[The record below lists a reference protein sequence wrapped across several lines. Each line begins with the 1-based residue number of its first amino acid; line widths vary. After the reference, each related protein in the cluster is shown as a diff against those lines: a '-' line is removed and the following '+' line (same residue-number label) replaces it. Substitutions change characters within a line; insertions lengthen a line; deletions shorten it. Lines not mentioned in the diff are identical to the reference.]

1 MVNKQCPVA
10 NFIRWRYS
18 ENAETSYN
26 DAEKEKL
33 TKQVGLDQTEN
44 KKLESNTKVIEWSD
58 GSVSLVIGEQTFEI
72 QAEKVHRAQ
81 CFA

>member
-1 MVNKQCPVA
+1 MA

-18 ENAETSYN
+18 DNAEASHN

-33 TKQVGLDQTEN
+33 TKQVGLDQKEN